1 MASFFN
7 SFFSRWGS
15 GLNEK
20 KGKQNATP
28 STALVSDTSNIGP
41 DGAMQI
47 SAVWA
52 CLERRSTTVA
62 SLPLFVYEQ
71 KQGEKVL
78 ARDSRLYQ
86 LLHDS
91 PNSRMTSLE
100 FWRAM
105 VMNHDLRGNGYA
117 RIDRDSNG
125 EAVALWP
132 MPAD

>member
-62 SLPLFVYEQ
+62 SLPLFVYE
-71 KQGEKVL
+71 
-78 ARDSRLYQ
+78 
-86 LLHDS
+86 
-91 PNSRMTSLE
+91 
-100 FWRAM
+100 
-105 VMNHDLRGNGYA
+105 
-117 RIDRDSNG
+117 
-125 EAVALWP
+125 
-132 MPAD
+132 